1 MVNSKVYTDRRRR
14 LKEKIERGI
23 ILVPGNNES
32 PMNYPDNT
40 YHFRQDSTFLYF
52 FGIDYPGLAG
62 VIDIDNDREIIFGD
76 EISIE
81 SIIWMGPQLSMAD
94 RAAEVGIT
102 ETLPFAKLS
111 DYIEEAANAG
121 RKIHFTP
128 PYRGDNIMLL
138 SDLTGFHHNEV
149 KSKSSVELIK
159 ACVDLR
165 SVKEP
170 WEIEELEKHM
180 KVAYEMHTTA
190 MKMAQPG
197 NTEQQVTGI
206 LEGISMS
213 GGGMVS
219 FPIICSV
226 HGETLHNHY
235 HGNTLKKGD
244 LLLVDAGSESPRHYA
259 TDHTRT
265 SPVGGEFT
273 QRQKEIYQIVVDAN
287 NTSREATKPGVPYRD
302 AHLVAAKVIASGLK
316 ELGLMKGD
324 VDEAVAAG
332 AHALFF
338 PHGLGHML
346 GLDVHDMEDYD
357 QIYVGYDDEI
367 RPSDQFGLAYLRLGR
382 RLQPNFVITN
392 EPGIYFI
399 PALIDKWKSEKHLE
413 QFINYDKIETYK
425 DFGGIRLEDDILVTE
440 TGCRILGERI
450 PIDIE
455 DVEQMVKSGK
465 TE

>member
-1 MVNSKVYTDRRRR
+1 MFEKEVYTKRRNL

-23 ILVPGNNES
+23 VLILGNNES

-52 FGIDYPGLAG
+52 FGIDHPGLAG
-62 VIDIDNDREIIFGD
+62 VIDIDNNREIIFGD
-76 EISIE
+76 DVSIDH
-81 SIIWMGPQLSMAD
+81 IIWMGPQRSMAD
-94 RAAEVGIT
+94 RAAEAGIT
-102 ETLPFAKLS
+102 ETMPFGKLS
-111 DYIEEAANAG
+111 SYIEEAANAG

-128 PYRGDNIMLL
+128 PYRGDNVMLL
-138 SDLTGFHHNEV
+138 SDLTGYHHNEV

-159 ACVDLR
+159 ACVDIR

-170 WEIEELEKHM
+170 GEIAELERHM

-190 MKMAQPG
+190 MKMAHPG
-197 NTEQQVTGI
+197 VTEQKITGV

-235 HGNTLKKGD
+235 HGNTLKEGD
-244 LLLVDAGSESPRHYA
+244 LLLVDAGSESPEHYA

-265 SPVGGEFT
+265 TPVGGKFT
-273 QRQKEIYQIVVDAN
+273 QRQKEVYQIVVDAN
-287 NTSREATKPGVPYRD
+287 NNSREATKPGVPYRD
-302 AHLVAAKVIASGLK
+302 AHMVASKTIAAGLK
-316 ELGLMKGD
+316 DLGLMKGD

-357 QIYVGYDDEI
+357 QVYVGYDDEI
-367 RPSDQFGLAYLRLGR
+367 RPSDQFGLAYLRLAR

-399 PALIDKWKSEKHLE
+399 PALIDKWRSEKHLE
-413 QFINYDKIETYK
+413 QFINYDKVETYK
-425 DFGGIRLEDDILVTE
+425 DFGGIRLEDDILVTK

-455 DVEQMVKSGK
+455 DVEHTAQKGV
-465 TE
+465 

>member
-1 MVNSKVYTDRRRR
+1 MFNKDVYINRRKR
-14 LKEKIERGI
+14 LKEKVKSGV
-23 ILVPGNNES
+23 ILILGNNES
-32 PMNYPDNT
+32 SMNYPDNT
-40 YHFRQDSTFLYF
+40 YHYRQDSTFLYF

-62 VIDIDNDREIIFGD
+62 VIDVDNDKEIIFGD
-76 EISIE
+76 DVSIDH
-81 SIIWMGPQLSMAD
+81 IIWMGPQRSISD

-102 ETLPFAKLS
+102 HTIPFNELS
-111 DYIEEAANAG
+111 SMIEDAANAG

-128 PYRGDNIMLL
+128 PYRGENMMLL
-138 SDLTGFHHNEV
+138 SDLTGYHHNQV
-149 KSKSSVELIK
+149 KNKSSLDLVK
-159 ACVDLR
+159 ACVDMR
-165 SVKEP
+165 SVKDP
-170 WEIEELEKHM
+170 WEIEELERQM
-180 KVAYEMHTTA
+180 KVGYDMHTTA
-190 MKMAQPG
+190 MKMAHAG
-197 NTEQQVTGI
+197 VTEQQITGVM
-206 LEGISMS
+206 EGISMS
-213 GGGMVS
+213 GGGIVS

-235 HGNTLKKGD
+235 HGNTLKEGD
-244 LLLVDAGSESPRHYA
+244 LLLVDAGCESPRHYA
-259 TDHTRT
+259 TDNTRT
-265 SPVGGEFT
+265 SPVGGTFT

-287 NTSREATKPGVPYRD
+287 DLSREATMPNVPYVD
-302 AHLVAAKVIASGLK
+302 AHMVAAKTIAAGLK

-357 QIYVGYDDEI
+357 QVNVGYDDEI
-367 RPSDQFGLAYLRLGR
+367 RPSSQFGTAYLRLGR

-399 PALIDKWKSEKHLE
+399 PALIDQWKSEKKLE
-413 QFINYDKIETYK
+413 QFINYDKVETYK

-450 PIDIE
+450 PIYVDE
-455 DVEQMVKSGK
+455 VEAMVKSGR
-465 TE
+465 